1 MNDKELNEMIAR
13 INELAKKR
21 KNNTLTEQE
30 EIERSE
36 LKEKY
41 RLVFRKAFEQ
51 QLLTTRIVDEQG
63 NDVTPE
69 KLKQAQ
75 CKIKKK

>member
-41 RLVFRKAFEQ
+41 RLAFRKAFEQ

-75 CKIKKK
+75 CKIKKN